1 MEADMKKSN
10 SGASLTIF
18 ILFFGLALVEALKR
32 HNWPEAA
39 LFLLLGVVS
48 FLADTRKI

>member
-1 MEADMKKSN
+1 MKE
-10 SGASLTIF
+10 SGFGTSVTIF
-18 ILFFGLALVEALKR
+18 LLFFGLALVEALKR

-48 FLADTRKI
+48 FLADTRRGR